1 MSISG
6 LLAPGEP
13 APASIDRAD
22 GASPFLI
29 LCDHAGRRIPAALG
43 TLGLEE
49 ADLSRHIA
57 WDIGAAAVAD
67 RLGAALEATVIKQA
81 YSRLVIDCNRAPG
94 HPTSIAPVSEST
106 PVPGNQHVT
115 PAEAAKREAEIF
127 RPYHDLIATTLAERR
142 RLQRPSVIVAVHS
155 FTPIYHGTTRPWHVG
170 VLHDRA
176 PSLSLALLMLL
187 RAEPGLVVGD
197 NEPYQL
203 SQISDY
209 TVPVHAERNG
219 LTCTELELR
228 QDLIEAPEGQE
239 WWAALLARVL
249 VAALPGL
256 DDLR

>member
-1 MSISG
+1 
-6 LLAPGEP
+6 
-13 APASIDRAD
+13 
-22 GASPFLI
+22 
-29 LCDHAGRRIPAALG
+29 
-43 TLGLEE
+43 
-49 ADLSRHIA
+49 
-57 WDIGAAAVAD
+57 
-67 RLGAALEATVIKQA
+67 
-81 YSRLVIDCNRAPG
+81 
-94 HPTSIAPVSEST
+94 
-106 PVPGNQHVT
+106 
-115 PAEAAKREAEIF
+115 
-127 RPYHDLIATTLAERR
+127 
-142 RLQRPSVIVAVHS
+142 
-155 FTPIYHGTTRPWHVG
+155 